1 MHHIWNF
8 GSCSRDQFSALKPN
22 LTHLSSVLLLCTK
35 RSIEFNCKL
44 IDWFLYGYNSGFLLV
59 WTTQIFK
66 FYNFKLIMI
75 PVYNIYFSTL
85 SFSVVS
91 YSSQNC
97 QIFNLTGGKMY
108 KIYVEECK
116 NVDIKS
122 LVFRKG
128 DLVAQ

>member
-1 MHHIWNF
+1 
-8 GSCSRDQFSALKPN
+8 
-22 LTHLSSVLLLCTK
+22 
-35 RSIEFNCKL
+35 
-44 IDWFLYGYNSGFLLV
+44 
-59 WTTQIFK
+59 
-66 FYNFKLIMI
+66 MI
-75 PVYNIYFSTL
+75 QVYNIYFLTL
-85 SFSVVS
+85 SFLVVS